1 MSVEGDPQLR
11 PTDGETT
18 RSEMYVGVFLI
29 SLATLMYEI
38 LLTRVFSVTMWHHFA
53 FMAVSLAMFGTTVGA
68 MCIFLAP
75 RFFHERLAPFHMGVS
90 SLLFATCIVGSILLL
105 RGVRFVPEIS
115 WESLD
120 TLTFIYVVAAIPF
133 VFSGLCLGLA
143 LTRYPARFPS
153 RVGTLYAADLVG
165 AAVGCL
171 VLGIVI
177 GMTDGITTAFAIAW
191 LATIASACFLAREKQ
206 TKAFILSRLSCL
218 GLGVF
223 VVVSA
228 YQVSNQKP
236 LFPLQW
242 IKGEAETPP
251 LYEKWNSFSR
261 IAVKGDSTKPSYL
274 HTWGLSPKYHGN
286 RIGRQLVLTN
296 DAGGGTFLTAF
307 DGDLSQLQFLKHD
320 IASIAHY
327 LRPDSHVLVVGA
339 GGGRD
344 VLAALVFDQ
353 PAVTAVEINRSVVE
367 AVNGPFGDFTG
378 HLDRQPGVTFVAA
391 DARSFAA
398 QQDDSYGIL
407 QFSFVETYAGTAAG
421 AFALTENS
429 LYTTAAWGVFLQ
441 SLQAHGLLSVTRY
454 YFSDLPAEFY
464 RLYGLATAVLR
475 QQGAVTPGDHLVVL
489 RHIRSPPQVQS
500 DCPVQHR
507 ATTSARYS

>member
-1 MSVEGDPQLR
+1 MPSPYLR
-11 PTDGETT
+11 
-18 RSEMYVGVFLI
+18 RCRN
-29 SLATLMYEI
+29 SL
-38 LLTRVFSVTMWHHFA
+38 
-53 FMAVSLAMFGTTVGA
+53 
-68 MCIFLAP
+68 
-75 RFFHERLAPFHMGVS
+75 
-90 SLLFATCIVGSILLL
+90 
-105 RGVRFVPEIS
+105 
-115 WESLD
+115 
-120 TLTFIYVVAAIPF
+120 
-133 VFSGLCLGLA
+133 
-143 LTRYPARFPS
+143 
-153 RVGTLYAADLVG
+153 G

-171 VLGIVI
+171 VLDIVI

-191 LATIASACFLAREKQ
+191 LAVIASACFLAREKQ
-206 TKAFILSRLSCL
+206 PKALILSCLSCL

-228 YQVSNQKP
+228 YQVS
-236 LFPLQW
+236 
-242 IKGEAETPP
+242 
-251 LYEKWNSFSR
+251 
-261 IAVKGDSTKPSYL
+261 
-274 HTWGLSPKYHGN
+274 N

-307 DGDLSQLQFLKHD
+307 DGDLSQLRFLKHD

-367 AVNGPFGDFTG
+367 AANGPFGDFTG

-398 QQDDSYGIL
+398 RQDDRYDIL
-407 QFSFVETYAGTAAG
+407 QFSFVDTYAGTAAG

-441 SLQAHGLLSVTRY
+441 SLSPAITSLIFLLNSIVSTAWPLLSC
-454 YFSDLPAEFY
+454 DNKAL
-464 RLYGLATAVLR
+464 
-475 QQGAVTPGDHLVVL
+475 
-489 RHIRSPPQVQS
+489 
-500 DCPVQHR
+500 
-507 ATTSARYS
+507 

>member
-1 MSVEGDPQLR
+1 MG
-11 PTDGETT
+11 
-18 RSEMYVGVFLI
+18 I
-29 SLATLMYEI
+29 
-38 LLTRVFSVTMWHHFA
+38 
-53 FMAVSLAMFGTTVGA
+53 
-68 MCIFLAP
+68 P
-75 RFFHERLAPFHMGVS
+75 R
-90 SLLFATCIVGSILLL
+90 
-105 RGVRFVPEIS
+105 
-115 WESLD
+115 

-206 TKAFILSRLSCL
+206 PKAFILSRLSCL

-367 AVNGPFGDFTG
+367 AVNGRFGDFTG

-398 QQDDSYGIL
+398 RQDDSYGIL
-407 QFSFVETYAGTAAG
+407 QFSFVDTYAGTAAG

-500 DCPVQHR
+500 DGPVQHR